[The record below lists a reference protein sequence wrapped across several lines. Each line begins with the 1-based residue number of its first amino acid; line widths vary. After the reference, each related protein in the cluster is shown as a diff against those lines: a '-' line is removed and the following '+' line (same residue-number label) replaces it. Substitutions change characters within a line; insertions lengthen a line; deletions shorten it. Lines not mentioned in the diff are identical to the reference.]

1 MYLTGNPHSEDHRSP
16 DNGLLYFRSAFI
28 LAVDFRVMVVVENK
42 MLYILMMMDDSGKD
56 DHQNSEAISACSE
69 NVVMIDTCSE

>member
-28 LAVDFRVMVVVENK
+28 LAVDFRVMVMVENK
-42 MLYILMMMDDSGKD
+42 MLYILMMMDDSGKR
-56 DHQNSEAISACSE
+56 
-69 NVVMIDTCSE
+69 